1 MILIALGLVLMAL
14 AGSGC
19 STSKYS
25 ETIDPATGMVI
36 GRELRIGHNV
46 NVLTSGDLSNAA
58 ESGGGLLGGLLGGG
72 GGGRSSVA
80 SQTAAVAFADPSRPT
95 IRSGQFEFYGT
106 MERTSVIAAQGRSA
120 TGMLAETRRGLTRW
134 GGIQAIESDRAAG
147 HATDQAK
154 VAAGVRETEIGGRV
168 QEAQINSNQAIRLAE
183 IEAEAAP

>member
-1 MILIALGLVLMAL
+1 MLIAVGLVLMAL
-14 AGSGC
+14 TGSGC

-25 ETIDPATGMVI
+25 ETIDPTTGMVI

-80 SQTAAVAFADPSRPT
+80 TQSAAVAFADPSRPT
-95 IRSGQFEFYGT
+95 IRSGEFEFFGT

-120 TGMLAETRRGLTRW
+120 TGILAEARRGITR
-134 GGIQAIESDRAAG
+134 GLGIKAIEADRAAG

-154 VAAGVRETEIGGRV
+154 VAAGTDEARIAADVER
-168 QEAQINSNQAIRLAE
+168 AQISSAETIRLAE
-183 IEAEAAP
+183 LEAEAAP